1 MLLFYLQNHQL
12 YKCLTQTNLLQ
23 LSCFKYILSCS
34 CSSTLWLILHIF
46 RECNFNCNSDTNLL
60 KSYTVLL
67 QNCATATMQKL
78 WEVQPQGLV
87 LVLHPGQVQLCNCN
101 NLKVAEST
109 NWNKDPYWWGMMSDS
124 EIHPRALLTVR
135 KV

>member
-1 MLLFYLQNHQL
+1 MYLNDSVSLLVPSLI
-12 YKCLTQTNLLQ
+12 QTNLLQ

-60 KSYTVLL
+60 KSYIVLL

-109 NWNKDPYWWGMMSDS
+109 NWNDKSILIYFTL
-124 EIHPRALLTVR
+124 LLTE
-135 KV
+135 KEKYIKLFH

>member
-87 LVLHPGQVQLCNCN
+87 LVLHQVQVQLCNCTN
-101 NLKVAEST
+101 SQVAGST
-109 NWNKDPYWWGMMSDS
+109 NWND
-124 EIHPRALLTVR
+124 LLIR
-135 KV
+135 CNKNLGKFDRLLFLFCFQ